1 MVRGSP
7 LPAAP
12 TALLLAGLLV
22 AGACASDPK
31 ERPRAPPPDPGE
43 LLLLDLESKLARAK
57 AVHLKARL
65 VATGAVNADMDAEL
79 WLKEGNRA
87 RLDVK
92 GRFEG
97 REQRTSFISDGTQM
111 KVGAK
116 AAEPAAPEL
125 RDALVYG
132 LTRMGLLHNVALLVG
147 GEAPDHGTGGA
158 HGWVK
163 AERARSLAPATRI
176 AFDIVVA
183 TKLAGEAVLQLDQE
197 GRMIERT
204 QEVRFDV
211 GAMKVAERYPVF
223 QVDADLG
230 GDIDDAVFALP
241 AP

>member
-1 MVRGSP
+1 MVLG
-7 LPAAP
+7 A
-12 TALLLAGLLV
+12 LLV
-22 AGACASDPK
+22 AGACASAPK

-43 LLLLDLESKLARAK
+43 LLLLDLESKLLRAK
-57 AVHLKARL
+57 AVHLRARL
-65 VATGAVNADMDAEL
+65 VATGAVTADLEAEL

-87 RLDVK
+87 RLEVK

-97 REQRTSFISDGTQM
+97 REQRATFVSDGAQM

-125 RDALVYG
+125 REALVYG

-158 HGWVK
+158 HSWVK
-163 AERARSLAPATRI
+163 AERARSLAPATKI

-183 TKLAGEAVLQLDQE
+183 TKVAGEGVLQLDGA
-197 GRMIERT
+197 GRLLERT

-211 GAMKVAERYPVF
+211 GAMKVTERYPLF
-223 QVDADLG
+223 LVDADL
-230 GDIDDAVFALP
+230 DHELDDALFAMP
-241 AP
+241 SP